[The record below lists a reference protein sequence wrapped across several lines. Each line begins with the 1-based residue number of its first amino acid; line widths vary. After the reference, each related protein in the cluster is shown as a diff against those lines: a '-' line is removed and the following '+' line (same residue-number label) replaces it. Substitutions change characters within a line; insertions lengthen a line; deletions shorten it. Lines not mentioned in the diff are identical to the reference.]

1 MQVSIPSTSSVT
13 YTLGAN
19 VENLILTGE
28 ANINGTGNAL
38 ANTITGNTG
47 NNQLRGQGGND
58 VYVVQNSGD
67 RAIELVNQGVDRV
80 NSSVS
85 FTLGA
90 NVEQLVLTGNGAID
104 GTGNGHDNRITGNG
118 RSNTLTGANGNDV
131 FVFNTALNAATNV
144 DTITDFSV
152 LHDTIQL
159 ENAIFTGLA
168 GGVLA
173 AGAFT
178 IGAAAT
184 RSTTASSTTAPP
196 ARCFSTP
203 TAARQAVS
211 PASARSRPGSV

>member
-1 MQVSIPSTSSVT
+1 MQ
-13 YTLGAN
+13 
-19 VENLILTGE
+19 NL
-28 ANINGTGNAL
+28 
-38 ANTITGNTG
+38 
-47 NNQLRGQGGND
+47 
-58 VYVVQNSGD
+58 GD

-159 ENAIFTGLA
+159 ENGIFTGLA

-178 IGAAAT
+178 IGTGAAQVDDRIIYNSAT
-184 RSTTASSTTAPP
+184 GALFFDSNG
-196 ARCFSTP
+196 
-203 TAARQAVS
+203 
-211 PASARSRPGSV
+211 SAQGGVTRFGTLATGLNLTNADFLVV